1 MWLMASGR
9 PGATEMYLILGHW
22 IPGFAGMV
30 FRKITSSST
39 LSMMRWMAGPEQHAM
54 GGAGGNIP
62 GAANLYQRLSRVAQ
76 RTAGIHHV
84 VQKDDVLIPHITD
97 DIHDLGGVG
106 LLAALVHDGQG
117 HIQLLGKGPGPG
129 HGAYVGRHDHSVIMA
144 GGVLLGKVLHK
155 DGGAQQIVHW
165 DIKEA
170 LDLVG
175 VQVHGQH
182 PVRSRRR

>member
-1 MWLMASGR
+1 MR
-9 PGATEMYLILGHW
+9 PAE
-22 IPGFAGMV
+22 A
-30 FRKITSSST
+30 R
-39 LSMMRWMAGPEQHAM
+39 
-54 GGAGGNIP
+54 
-62 GAANLYQRLSRVAQ
+62 
-76 RTAGIHHV
+76 
-84 VQKDDVLIPHITD
+84 
-97 DIHDLGGVG
+97 
-106 LLAALVHDGQG
+106 AALVHDGQG

-175 VQVHGQH
+175 VEVHGQH
-182 PVRSRRR
+182 PVRSRRGDQVGHQLGGDGVPRLGFAVLAGVAEIGDNSGDAAGGGPLQGRG